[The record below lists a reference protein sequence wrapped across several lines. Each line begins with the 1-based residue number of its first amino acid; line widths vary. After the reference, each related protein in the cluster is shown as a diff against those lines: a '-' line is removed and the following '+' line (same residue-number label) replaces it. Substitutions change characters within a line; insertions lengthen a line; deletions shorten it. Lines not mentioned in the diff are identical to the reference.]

1 MWNGTGDAHEG
12 SAAFS
17 SSGREKVRRF
27 IVFDEHFREP
37 FQLFLKL
44 VNEVFFWTFLNKSFK
59 GV

>member
-1 MWNGTGDAHEG
+1 MGLETPVKEVQR
-12 SAAFS
+12 FRS
-17 SSGREKVRRF
+17 SVTEKVRLF

-44 VNEVFFWTFLNKSFK
+44 VNEVFFWTFLNKSLK